1 MRSRT
6 FTGNPFDLQRWI
18 DYIYASCGVLR
29 RKKLVKSSDN
39 KKTSIEMRN
48 LKIAKLCGN
57 SNNHQL
63 FFQLSIQLKNFP

>member
-1 MRSRT
+1 MCDHVHSQEIH
-6 FTGNPFDLQRWI
+6 L
-18 DYIYASCGVLR
+18 IYKDGLIIFMLHVEFYGE
-29 RKKLVKSSDN
+29 KKLLKSSYN

-63 FFQLSIQLKNFP
+63 FFQLP